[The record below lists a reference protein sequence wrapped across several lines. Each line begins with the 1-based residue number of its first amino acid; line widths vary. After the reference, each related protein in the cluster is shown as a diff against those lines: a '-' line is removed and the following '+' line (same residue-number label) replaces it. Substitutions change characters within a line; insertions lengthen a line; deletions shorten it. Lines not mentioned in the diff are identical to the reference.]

1 MRAHCFLHVPFEG
14 PGSIEPWLV
23 KNGYTLTQTRFYETP
38 GPSSLT
44 ASRELPVPPPLPDPA
59 GIELLVIMGGPM
71 SVNDEA
77 EFPWLVAE
85 KAFVREA
92 IESGTPVLGICLG
105 AQIIASAM
113 GAEVFPNAHKEI
125 GWFPVHSAPAPHSAE
140 NTVFSFPSETTVF
153 HWHGETFQ
161 LPAGAVLLASSP
173 ACKNQ
178 AFQLG
183 PRVIGLQFHLE
194 TTPDSAREIVQ
205 NCRDEL
211 LPAEYVQTEAGILSA
226 GADQYTSINNLMSDV
241 LSFLQRDD
249 E

>member
-23 KNGYTLTQTRFYETP
+23 ENGYTLTQTRFYDTL
-38 GPSSLT
+38 GPSSLP
-44 ASRELPVPPPLPDPA
+44 ASRELPEPPPLPDPA

-71 SVNDEA
+71 SVNDEE

-85 KAFVREA
+85 KAFVRDA

-105 AQIIASAM
+105 AQMIASAM
-113 GAEVFPNAHKEI
+113 GAEVFPNTHKEI
-125 GWFPVHSAPAPHSAE
+125 GWFPVHSAPAPHTAE
-140 NTVFSFPSETTVF
+140 NMVFSFPSETTVF

-173 ACKNQ
+173 VCKNQ

-183 PRVIGLQFHLE
+183 KRVIGLQFHLE
-194 TTPDSAREIVQ
+194 TTPDSARAIVQ

-211 LPAEYVQTEAGILSA
+211 QPAEYVQTEDGILSA
-226 GADQYTSINNLMSDV
+226 PAEQYQSINGLMSE
-241 LSFLQRDD
+241 LLAFLLRQS
-249 E
+249 